1 MLDSPGAEQEP
12 PFKWERNDLIV
23 FAIFF
28 AGTVI
33 FLPSIMLSILRL
45 YQPEISIESLTGVQQ
60 ILMQAVMDFLLVGFI
75 VFLVAGIHGRPL
87 LRTLY
92 FVPAQRLAV
101 GRLVL
106 GGVFFAITVLLVSSL
121 FPAPSDS
128 PLEKLLTTTPS
139 VVTFVLFGIA
149 FAPLLEEIVFRGF
162 IFSALA
168 DLYGWK
174 AALPITAV
182 LFAALHVSQ
191 LRGNW
196 PAVVVILFVG
206 YVLTL
211 ARQRSGSLIP
221 SIIIHTAYNAT
232 IFLLA
237 ALSTAAG
244 SGNAGGTSPAN

>member
-1 MLDSPGAEQEP
+1 MPDSPGADQER

-23 FAIFF
+23 FAVFF
-28 AGTVI
+28 AGVVI
-33 FLPSIMLSILRL
+33 FLPSVMLSILRM
-45 YQPEISIESLTGVQQ
+45 YQPQLSIENLSGVQQ

-75 VFLVAGIHGRPL
+75 VFLVAGIHGQPL

-92 FVPAQRLAV
+92 FVPARLAV

-106 GGVFFAITVLLVSSL
+106 GGVFLALTVVLMSSL
-121 FPAPSDS
+121 FPPPSDS

-139 VVTFVLFGIA
+139 VVVFVLFGIA

-174 AALPITAV
+174 AALPITAI

-196 PAVVVILFVG
+196 PAVAVILFVG
-206 YVLTL
+206 YVLTV
-211 ARQRSGSLIP
+211 ARQRSGSLVP

-237 ALSTAAG
+237 ALSTVAG
-244 SGNAGGTSPAN
+244 SGSAGSPAN